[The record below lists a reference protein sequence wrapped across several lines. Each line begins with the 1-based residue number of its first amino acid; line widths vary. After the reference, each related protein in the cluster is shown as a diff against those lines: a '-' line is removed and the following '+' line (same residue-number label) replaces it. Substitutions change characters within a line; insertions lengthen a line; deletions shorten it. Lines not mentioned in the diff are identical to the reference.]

1 MDPSG
6 FGVVKKA
13 VESANDLST
22 LGVTAVWALMFM
34 LLVAWS
40 VWREKRA
47 QTMAEK
53 WTDIR
58 TEEAKADMLM
68 AQAIQQIAQ
77 EVARL
82 KIVVDERLPRRA

>member
-1 MDPSG
+1 MDP
-6 FGVVKKA
+6 FGVVRKA
-13 VESANDLST
+13 VQSANDLSS

-34 LLVAWS
+34 LLGAWS

-47 QTMAEK
+47 QAMADK
-53 WTDIR
+53 WSDIR

-82 KIVVDERLPRRA
+82 KIIVDERLPRRAA